1 LVAGERQRER
11 SRVQKEVREEEEEEE
26 EEKGRKKE
34 KKKEENGD
42 VMIFIGK
49 NAKPSPSK
57 NFWKE
62 TKKKLS

>member
-11 SRVQKEVREEEEEEE
+11 SRVQKEVREEEVEE
-26 EEKGRKKE
+26 EEKERKG
-34 KKKEENGD
+34 KKEENGD